1 MANSSIILSTLDFD
15 SLKANLKQYLQS
27 QSTFKDYNFEGSNM
41 SVLLDVMSYNT
52 FLNAFYL
59 NMVASE
65 MFLDSAQ
72 KYDSVISHAKELN
85 YIPNS
90 AKSSSPEITLNVVAS
105 NTGGVLTVPKGTRFS
120 GTNSNGSFIFTTD
133 ESTTVISNTS
143 GNNNFTLSNLRIYEG
158 NYFTD
163 TYVMNYNIENQQF
176 LLSNRNAD
184 TSSMSVTVIENAGA
198 SNTTFKQ
205 VKNLF
210 GLNSNSNVYFLQAA
224 QEGLYEIVFGENLFG
239 KKPLNGAIITMNYR
253 VTAGI
258 SADGVSKFSLVSD
271 LGPTNGGTIDS
282 SSVTTVSNSSGGS
295 SQESIESVRFAAPR
309 YFATQQRAV
318 TSDDYS
324 SLILSN
330 FGEQISDVLVY
341 GGQEAEPKKYGR
353 VIVAV
358 KPSSGTIAPNF
369 VKENISNYLRDLV
382 ALPNRVEIEDPDY
395 LYCSVVSKVQYDENV
410 TTKTASEI
418 KTSILNN
425 IISYS
430 KNNLEKF
437 DNDLRYSKVVSVID
451 NTDPSVVSNQT
462 DLRLVKRLTP
472 TLNLSEKFSIK
483 TFNHIFYTS
492 AIYTPNAEH
501 TALHSDS
508 YSLHS
513 EHTSI
518 ISSTFTYN
526 STDGKSYPLSFIEE
540 DQKGNLKIF
549 SPVGNELIVTDTVGT
564 VNYATGDI
572 SITRLNAAEYNNYI
586 SLYIRTETSDL
597 IAKQNKILIIDPSD
611 VNVEM
616 LGKLE

>member
-1 MANSSIILSTLDFD
+1 MANSSIVLSTLDFN

-27 QSTFKDYNFEGSNM
+27 QSVFKDYNFDGSNM

-52 FLNAFYL
+52 YLNAFYL

-90 AKSSSPEITLNVVAS
+90 AKSSSSEITLNVVAS
-105 NTGGVLTVPKGTRFS
+105 NTGGSLTVPKGTRFS

-133 ESTTVISNTS
+133 ESTTVVSSTS
-143 GNNNFTLSNLRIYEG
+143 GNNNFTVANLQIYEG

-176 LLSNRNAD
+176 LISNRNAD
-184 TSSMSVTVIENAGA
+184 TDSLSVNIIENSGA
-198 SNTTFKQ
+198 SNTAFKQ

-224 QEGLYEIVFGENLFG
+224 QNGLYEIVFGENLFG
-239 KKPLNGAIITMNYR
+239 RKPLNGAVIVMNYR
-253 VTAGI
+253 VSAGV
-258 SADGVSKFSLVSD
+258 SADGVNKFSLVSD
-271 LGPTNGGTIDS
+271 LGPNNGGTIDS
-282 SSVTTVSNSSGGS
+282 SSVVVVSNSSGGS

-341 GGQEAEPKKYGR
+341 GGQESEPKKYGR
-353 VIVAV
+353 VIVAI
-358 KPSSGTIAPNF
+358 KPSSGTIAPNY
-369 VKENISNYLRDLV
+369 VKDNISNYLRELV

-395 LYCSVVSKVQYDENV
+395 LYCSVVSRVQYDENA
-410 TTKTASEI
+410 TTRTASEI
-418 KTSILNN
+418 RTSVLNN
-425 IISYS
+425 IVSYS
-430 KNNLEKF
+430 TNNLEKF
-437 DNDLRYSKVVSVID
+437 DNDLRYSKVVSTID
-451 NTDPSVVSNQT
+451 SSDPSIVSNQT
-462 DLRLVKRLTP
+462 ELRLVKRLAP
-472 TLNLSEKFSIK
+472 TLNSNEKYTIR
-483 TFNHIFYTS
+483 TFNQIFYTS
-492 AIYTPNAEH
+492 TVYTPNVEH
-501 TALHSDS
+501 TALHSDP

-518 ISSTFTYN
+518 LSSTFTYN

-540 DQKGNLKIF
+540 DQKGNLRVF
-549 SPVGNELIVTDTVGT
+549 SPVGTELIVTDVIGT
-564 VNYATGDI
+564 VNYITGEI
-572 SITRLNAAEYNNYI
+572 KINRLNAANYNNYI
-586 SLYIRTETSDL
+586 SLYIRTQTSDL

-611 VNVEM
+611 VVVEM

>member
-1 MANSSIILSTLDFD
+1 MANSSIVLSTLDFD

-27 QSTFKDYNFEGSNM
+27 QSTFRDYNFEGSNM

-90 AKSSSPEITLNVVAS
+90 AKSSSPEITLNIVAS
-105 NTGGVLTVPKGTRFS
+105 DAGGVFTVPKGTRFS

-133 ESTTVISNTS
+133 ESKTVVSNTS
-143 GNNNFTLSNLRIYEG
+143 GDNNFTLANTRIYEG

-184 TSSMSVTVIENAGA
+184 TSSLTVTVLENAGA

-224 QEGLYEIVFGENLFG
+224 QEGLYEIVFGENIFG
-239 KKPLNGAIITMNYR
+239 KKPLNGAVITMNYR
-253 VTAGI
+253 VTAGA
-258 SADGVSKFSLVSD
+258 SADGVTSFSLVSD

-282 SSVTTVSNSSGGS
+282 SSVITVSNSSGGS

-341 GGQEAEPKKYGR
+341 GGQESEPKKYGR

-369 VKENISNYLRDLV
+369 VKENITNYLRDLV

-395 LYCSVVSKVQYDENV
+395 SYCSVVSRVQYDENV

-425 IISYS
+425 IVSYS

-451 NTDPSVVSNQT
+451 NTDTSIVSNQT
-462 DLRLVKRLTP
+462 DLRLVKRLSP
-472 TLNLSEKFSIK
+472 TLNLTEKFSIK
-483 TFNHIFYTS
+483 TFNQIFYTS

-518 ISSTFTYN
+518 LSSTFTYN

-540 DQKGNLKIF
+540 DQKGNLRVF
-549 SPVGNELIVTDTVGT
+549 SPVGNELIVTDVVGT

-572 SITRLNAAEYNNYI
+572 TITRLNAAEYNNYI
-586 SLYIRTETSDL
+586 SLYIRTQTSDL

>member
-1 MANSSIILSTLDFD
+1 MANSSVVLSTLDFN

-27 QSTFKDYNFEGSNM
+27 QSTFKDYNFDGSNM

-52 FLNAFYL
+52 YLNAFYL

-90 AKSSSPEITLNVVAS
+90 AKSSSSVITLNVVAS
-105 NTGGVLTVPKGTRFS
+105 NTGGTLTVPKGTRFS

-133 ESTTVISNTS
+133 ETTTVVSSAS
-143 GNNNFTLSNLRIYEG
+143 GNNNFTVANLQIYEG

-176 LLSNRNAD
+176 LMSNRNAD
-184 TSSMSVTVIENAGA
+184 TSSLSVTITENAG
-198 SNTTFKQ
+198 STNTTFKQ
-205 VKNLF
+205 AKGLV
-210 GLNSNSNVYFLQAA
+210 GLNSNSSVYFLQAA
-224 QEGLYEIVFGENLFG
+224 QDGLYEIVFGENLFG
-239 KKPLNGAIITMNYR
+239 RKPLNGAIITMNYR
-253 VTAGI
+253 VAAGS
-258 SADGVSKFSLVSD
+258 SADGVNKFSLVSD
-271 LGPTNGGTIDS
+271 LGPNNGGTIDT

-341 GGQEAEPKKYGR
+341 GGQESEPKKYGR

-358 KPSSGTIAPNF
+358 KPSSGTIAPNY
-369 VKENISNYLRDLV
+369 VKDNISNYLRDLV

-395 LYCSVVSKVQYDENV
+395 AYCSVVSRVQYDENI
-410 TTKTASEI
+410 TTRTASEI
-418 KTSILNN
+418 KTSVINN
-425 IISYS
+425 IVNYS

-451 NTDPSVVSNQT
+451 GSDPSIVSNQT
-462 DLRLVKRLTP
+462 DLRLIKRLSP
-472 TLNLSEKFSIK
+472 TLNTNEKYSIK
-483 TFNHIFYTS
+483 TFNPIFYTS
-492 AIYTPNAEH
+492 TVYTPNAEH
-501 TALHSDS
+501 TALHSDP

-518 ISSTFTYN
+518 LSSTFTYN

-540 DQKGNLKIF
+540 DQRGNLRVF
-549 SPVGNELIVTDTVGT
+549 SPIGNELIVTDVIGT
-564 VNYATGDI
+564 VNYVTGEI
-572 SITRLNAAEYNNYI
+572 VINRLNAANYNNYI

-611 VNVEM
+611 IIVEM

>member
-1 MANSSIILSTLDFD
+1 MANSSIVLSTLDFD

-27 QSTFKDYNFEGSNM
+27 QSTFRDYNFEGSNM

-65 MFLDSAQ
+65 MFLDTAQ

-90 AKSSSPEITLNVVAS
+90 AKSSAAEITLNIAAS
-105 NTGGVLTVPKGTRFS
+105 NTGGILTVPKGTRFS

-133 ESTTVISNTS
+133 ESTTSLSSTS
-143 GNNNFTLSNLRIYEG
+143 GNNNFTLANLQIYEG

-163 TYVMNYNIENQQF
+163 TYVMNYNVENQQF

-184 TSSMSVTVIENAGA
+184 TSSLSVTVLENAGA
-198 SNTTFKQ
+198 TNTTFKQ
-205 VKNLF
+205 VGSLF

-224 QEGLYEIVFGENLFG
+224 QEGLYEIVFGQNLFG

-253 VTAGI
+253 VTAGT
-258 SADGVSKFSLVSD
+258 SADGVTKLSLVSD

-282 SSVTTVSNSSGGS
+282 SSVITVSNSSGGS

-324 SLILSN
+324 SLILSK

-341 GGQEAEPKKYGR
+341 GGQESEPKKYGR

-369 VKENISNYLRDLV
+369 VKESITNYLRDLV

-395 LYCSVVSKVQYDENV
+395 LYCSVVSKVQYDEN
-410 TTKTASEI
+410 TTTRTASEI
-418 KTSILNN
+418 KTSIFNN

-451 NTDPSVVSNQT
+451 NTDTSIVSNQT
-462 DLRLVKRLTP
+462 DLRLVKRLSP
-472 TLNLSEKFSIK
+472 TLNLTEKFSIK
-483 TFNHIFYTS
+483 TFNQIFYTS

-501 TALHSDS
+501 TALHTDS
-508 YSLHS
+508 YGLHS

-518 ISSTFTYN
+518 LSSTFTYN
-526 STDGKSYPLSFIEE
+526 STDGRSYPLSFIEE
-540 DQKGNLKIF
+540 DQRGNLRVF
-549 SPVGNELIVTDTVGT
+549 SPIGNDLIVTDVIGS

-572 SITRLNAAEYNNYI
+572 TIARLNAAEYNNYI
-586 SLYIRTETSDL
+586 SLYIRTQTRDL
-597 IAKQNKILIIDPSD
+597 IAKQNKILIIDPND